1 MHSQQLPCPTDA
13 PPCTTFWKIWLIFL
27 SCKSIWK
34 QSQICFFDD
43 YWDIYFRQLHIICKG
58 LGFKSCLP
66 GQPLLGC
73 FPEIRVL
80 GLIRM
85 LSRALKSSR
94 GLVHVRH
101 LVHSIRPQWFIPV
114 VVSFWLLRRSK
125 QTERPR
131 APPFPLPSSHWIRSN
146 GNKQKHKLLQWK

>member
-1 MHSQQLPCPTDA
+1 MHSQQLPGPTHA
-13 PPCTTFWKIWLIFL
+13 PPCTTFWKIWLKFL

-34 QSQICFFDD
+34 QSQICLL
-43 YWDIYFRQLHIICKG
+43 RQLHIICKG
-58 LGFKSCLP
+58 LGFKSCVP

-80 GLIRM
+80 GLSRM
-85 LSRALKSSR
+85 LSWALKSCR
-94 GLVHVRH
+94 GLAHVRH
-101 LVHSIRPQWFIPV
+101 LIHSIRAQWFIPV

-125 QTERPR
+125 QTERPS

-146 GNKQKHKLLQWK
+146 GNKQKHKFLQWK

>member
-1 MHSQQLPCPTDA
+1 MYNILKDLAKISELQIHLETKSDLLIWTIIETSTLDNY
-13 PPCTTFWKIWLIFL
+13 TFK
-27 SCKSIWK
+27 
-34 QSQICFFDD
+34 
-43 YWDIYFRQLHIICKG
+43 CKG

-80 GLIRM
+80 GLTRM
-85 LSRALKSSR
+85 LSGALKSSS

-101 LVHSIRPQWFIPV
+101 LIHSIRPQWFIPV

-131 APPFPLPSSHWIRSN
+131 APPFPLPSSYWIR
-146 GNKQKHKLLQWK
+146 